1 MEEFH
6 SDPSFPFGAR
16 GDGQLV
22 VPSGQS
28 YMTWENIATGSGWH
42 GPVYVH
48 VLDRPFRLYQLS
60 EFSVVGELLQSSS
73 TMGKTYVAL
82 YDENM
87 RRVMMVL
94 IGDSWVGS
102 TKGYF
107 NLYYYPQDSASAYR
121 SSGYIYTSF
130 RKTGK
135 LWWGEYDGSP
145 QGAIYGSIDGSGSS
159 YPIAECDNASRVIKY
174 VAILGYRYYSYNLVE
189 MRIHDINVV
198 ADLRRHNPIDPNQEQ
213 LDELEGGA
221 TGNPRTKNAIEGY
234 GTLGAAAVTPS
245 WTGPWPLL
253 HLVCNYVYSVITL
266 VFHVTVDLLD
276 TVEVID
282 FYMGIAEGVAI
293 PLTEIREASNQALAL
308 INEITAQEEEK
319 FWAFTMA
326 VTWGALK
333 IVSLGMK
340 AALWLEALFFALLA
354 TWWFS
359 FMMTLAYA
367 VDCILSGTW
376 TQLAS
381 ALALAGLF
389 VTYLFGGIHSWL
401 SGGSQAWSEFRNV
414 FHPEALH
421 GALNWPEGYEECFKL
436 RTSFYMTMAQFAA
449 LAVVV
454 ITIVA
459 IWFGWL
465 S

>member
-1 MEEFH
+1 MWIY
-6 SDPSFPFGAR
+6 R
-16 GDGQLV
+16 V
-22 VPSGQS
+22 VSSQVRHHVDVVDSHAHQVDRRVSVPQDR
-28 YMTWENIATGSGWH
+28 
-42 GPVYVH
+42 H
-48 VLDRPFRLYQLS
+48 VLDHSR
-60 EFSVVGELLQSSS
+60 GI
-73 TMGKTYVAL
+73 VAL
-82 YDENM
+82 RNRISVALTINTGIDRPVAALE
-87 RRVMMVL
+87 RPP
-94 IGDSWVGS
+94 
-102 TKGYF
+102 
-107 NLYYYPQDSASAYR
+107 PQLCRPLERGVDVAR
-121 SSGYIYTSF
+121 T
-130 RKTGK
+130 
-135 LWWGEYDGSP
+135 
-145 QGAIYGSIDGSGSS
+145 
-159 YPIAECDNASRVIKY
+159 PIAECDNASRVIKY